1 MKYKSLYRENPQDK
15 KIPGKYYPYP
25 VYENTIDTNDFVA
38 EISHATSLTQTDVR
52 AAIMEIIEIFHRY
65 LVRGHKLK
73 LDGIG
78 TFKVSFKG
86 EGASTSEDLTAMNI
100 DRSSVRVTFVADTTM
115 KKEIRTEISFSKV

>member
-1 MKYKSLYRENPQDK
+1 
-15 KIPGKYYPYP
+15 
-25 VYENTIDTNDFVA
+25 
-38 EISHATSLTQTDVR
+38 
-52 AAIMEIIEIFHRY
+52 MEIIEIFHRY

-100 DRSSVRVTFVADTTM
+100 DRSSVRVTFVADTKM